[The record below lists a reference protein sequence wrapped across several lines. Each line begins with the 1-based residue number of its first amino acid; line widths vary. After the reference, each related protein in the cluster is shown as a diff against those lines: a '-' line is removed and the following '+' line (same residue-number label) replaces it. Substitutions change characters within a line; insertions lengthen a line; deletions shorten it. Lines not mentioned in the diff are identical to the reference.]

1 MFCKRTKCRLCDLGG
16 EGCWEKSPV
25 GSRDLRS
32 SSTFSRS
39 VIQALCFTVWR
50 RGVCGPFYAHSPT
63 WRRGVCGPSWST
75 SCATFL
81 FYVPPREGRWF
92 FSWQGEVDVM
102 PRAARMFM
110 SKYLLGRPRSGRSLF
125 SRARRRLR
133 VEHTLSTG
141 EACRKSYPFA
151 CFAMRAISLC
161 FAIML

>member
-1 MFCKRTKCRLCDLGG
+1 M
-16 EGCWEKSPV
+16 EKVV
-25 GSRDLRS
+25 GKSH
-32 SSTFSRS
+32 RS
-39 VIQALCFTVWR
+39 VHVISDLVLRFTFRDPSSMFYGVAT
-50 RGVCGPFYAHSPT
+50 GVCGPFYAHSPT